1 MTNVL
6 KGRTI
11 ILGVT
16 GGIAAYKAVDLVS
29 KLTKQNANVE
39 VIMTDAAIEFINP
52 LTFQTMSNN
61 PVHTSMFNK
70 IDRFDVEH
78 IALAKKADMILVAP
92 ATANT
97 IGKIA
102 HGLADNLLTTVI
114 MASHAKIVFASA
126 MNTEMYNNP
135 IHQENMNKLQE
146 LGYEFIQPGVGLL
159 ACGDYGAGKMAEP
172 VDIVEY
178 VIDSFVEKDLLGK
191 KILIT
196 AGPTMEPL
204 DPVRY
209 ITNHSS
215 GKMGFLLGKEAI
227 SRGAEVVLISG
238 PTCLETPKDVELV
251 KVNTTREMFE
261 EVGKYFDNCDVLI
274 KAAAPADFRPE
285 YSIPTKIK
293 KKDGEKDELNIKFV
307 RNPDIASYYGNK
319 KTKQIVVGFAAETN
333 NLVEYAKGKL
343 INKNLDFIVANDI
356 TVKGAGF
363 KSDTNIVTIID
374 NKDDLKSF
382 PMMSKRNLAK
392 IILDKVKLYLQ
403 EQKLV

>member
-1 MTNVL
+1 ML
-6 KGRTI
+6 KGKTI

-16 GGIAAYKAVDLVS
+16 GGIAAYKVVDLVS

-39 VIMTDAAIEFINP
+39 VIMTDAATEFINP

-102 HGLADNLLTTVI
+102 NGLADNLLTTVI

-135 IHQENMNKLQE
+135 IHQENMNKLKG

-196 AGPTMEPL
+196 AGPTIEPL

-238 PTCLETPKDVELV
+238 PTCLDTPKGVELV
-251 KVNTTREMFE
+251 KVNTTKDMFE
-261 EVGKYFDNCDVLI
+261 AVGKYFDNCDVLI
-274 KAAAPADFRPE
+274 KAAAPADYRPE

-307 RNPDIASYYGNK
+307 RNPDIAYHYGNK
-319 KTKQIVVGFAAETN
+319 KTKQIVVGFAAETD

-343 INKNLDFIVANDI
+343 INKNFDFIVANDI
-356 TVKGAGF
+356 TIKGAGF

-382 PMMSKRNLAK
+382 PIMSKRDLAK

>member
-1 MTNVL
+1 ML
-6 KGRTI
+6 KGKTI

-39 VIMTDAAIEFINP
+39 VIMTDAATEFINP

-102 HGLADNLLTTVI
+102 NGLADNLLTTVI

-135 IHQENMNKLQE
+135 IHQENMNKLKG

-172 VDIVEY
+172 VDIVDY

-196 AGPTMEPL
+196 AGPTIEPL

-238 PTCLETPKDVELV
+238 PTCLDTPKGVELV
-251 KVNTTREMFE
+251 KVNTTKDMFE
-261 EVGKYFDNCDVLI
+261 AVGKYFDNCDVLI
-274 KAAAPADFRPE
+274 KAAAPADYRPE

-307 RNPDIASYYGNK
+307 RNPDIAYHYGNK
-319 KTKQIVVGFAAETN
+319 KTRQIVVGFAAETD

-343 INKNLDFIVANDI
+343 INKNFDFIVANDI
-356 TVKGAGF
+356 TIKGAGF

-382 PMMSKRNLAK
+382 PIMSKRDLAK